1 MLYYTIL
8 YYIYTISGWMQDD
21 SEDYKRAFGVIPTLM
36 TMTERLNRYYTLY
49 DKNRLKL
56 VNFESEAYEDDSI
69 NFYKHLKDKY
79 NNHDPLNINDL
90 TVPLHVPPLK
100 ASYKVFLEKI
110 IQYILLRKRGL
121 TPTSP
126 TDGDGVVSSS
136 GERGRGE
143 SNRSSGSNDKVAGG
157 RGSEGDGV
165 NGGTKTP
172 SKDSNQTT
180 AVSASNLDYY
190 EDYYREQYS
199 DDDEEE
205 GDEAG
210 GGLGDECPQNYLNGG
225 VWEVYGYLKLPYSR
239 RNADRGSKRRST
251 GSHAKGGIG
260 AAGKYSTIG
269 GRFSLG
275 QQQSARGVDELG
287 PPLEL
292 PDSSRSTTPKARVI
306 SDTGMKDDG
315 CIVTMAQLPLQKS
328 RSLHSSSPQ
337 KGPTPSRSLTP
348 RGGIA
353 LDRSKSLHDTPDEEN
368 NGDDDAEQEQQPQ
381 KEQSVKT
388 NPNTPK
394 THRKNSDPLQPPYP
408 APTTAPPPVNPDE
421 TPTYWNWNELDLSCV
436 YELYLLRWET
446 TLQRRLGSQIKKFLV
461 DLQIS
466 AIQKVLTT
474 VFFTTLASA
483 VVLPAAILR
492 ATNMIDGL
500 WGLAIIRT
508 GLSPYFTLHNYDLY
522 RTNNNSICMV

>member
-1 MLYYTIL
+1 
-8 YYIYTISGWMQDD
+8 MQDD

-56 VNFESEAYEDDSI
+56 VNFESEAYEEDSI

-100 ASYKVFLEKI
+100 ISYRVFLEKI

-126 TDGDGVVSSS
+126 TDGSGGGGEVSSGETS
-136 GERGRGE
+136 GERGESSRSSSGKVSGRGGE
-143 SNRSSGSNDKVAGG
+143 S
-157 RGSEGDGV
+157 
-165 NGGTKTP
+165 GGTP
-172 SKDSNQTT
+172 LKDSNQTT
-180 AVSASNLDYY
+180 AANSTAAVSASNLDYY

-199 DDDEEE
+199 DDDEA
-205 GDEAG
+205 GDEAGG

-239 RNADRGSKRRST
+239 RNADRGGKRRST

-287 PPLEL
+287 PPLEV
-292 PDSSRSTTPKARVI
+292 PDTSRSTTPKARVI
-306 SDTGMKDDG
+306 SDARTVDDG
-315 CIVTMAQLPLQKS
+315 CIVALDQLPLQKS

-337 KGPTPSRSLTP
+337 KGPTPLRLQSP

-353 LDRSKSLHDTPDEEN
+353 LDRSKSLHDTPDEED
-368 NGDDDAEQEQQPQ
+368 NGDEAEEEEQQ
-381 KEQSVKT
+381 QSVKT

-394 THRKNSDPLQPPYP
+394 TLRKNSDPLQPPYP
-408 APTTAPPPVNPDE
+408 APTTAPPPANPDE

-466 AIQKVLTT
+466 ALQKVLTT

-508 GLSPYFTLHNYDLY
+508 GLSPYFTPHNYDLY
-522 RTNNNSICMV
+522 LT

>member
-1 MLYYTIL
+1 
-8 YYIYTISGWMQDD
+8 MQDD

-56 VNFESEAYEDDSI
+56 VNFESEAYEEDSI

-100 ASYKVFLEKI
+100 ISYKVFLAKI

-121 TPTSP
+121 SPTSP
-126 TDGDGVVSSS
+126 TDVEASSS
-136 GERGRGE
+136 GERG
-143 SNRSSGSNDKVAGG
+143 NSSDKVDGRGSG
-157 RGSEGDGV
+157 RGSESAGV

-172 SKDSNQTT
+172 TKNNNHTT
-180 AVSASNLDYY
+180 ANHTAAVSASNLDYY
-190 EDYYREQYS
+190 EDYYLEQYS
-199 DDDEEE
+199 DEEE
-205 GDEAG
+205 EAG
-210 GGLGDECPQNYLNGG
+210 GLVDECPQDSLNGG

-239 RNADRGSKRRST
+239 RNADRGNKRRST
-251 GSHAKGGIG
+251 GSHAKGGIV

-275 QQQSARGVDELG
+275 QQQSARDVDELG
-287 PPLEL
+287 PPLEV

-315 CIVTMAQLPLQKS
+315 CIVALDQLPLQKS

-337 KGPTPSRSLTP
+337 KGQTLSRSLTP

-353 LDRSKSLHDTPDEEN
+353 LDRSKILHDTPDEED
-368 NGDDDAEQEQQPQ
+368 NGDEMEEQEQQH

-394 THRKNSDPLQPPYP
+394 SHRKLSDPLQPPYP
-408 APTTAPPPVNPDE
+408 APSTAPPPANPDE
-421 TPTYWNWNELDLSCV
+421 APTYWNWNELDLSCV

-508 GLSPYFTLHNYDLY
+508 GLSP
-522 RTNNNSICMV
+522 

>member
-1 MLYYTIL
+1 MPIIHHTILIYVIL

-56 VNFESEAYEDDSI
+56 VNFESEAYEEDSI

-100 ASYKVFLEKI
+100 TSYKVFLEKI

-126 TDGDGVVSSS
+126 TDNGDGEVSS

-143 SNRSSGSNDKVAGG
+143 SNRSSGSNDKVGG
-157 RGSEGDGV
+157 RGSEGV

-172 SKDSNQTT
+172 SKDSNQTANNT
-180 AVSASNLDYY
+180 TVSASNLDYY

-199 DDDEEE
+199 DDDDDEEE

-210 GGLGDECPQNYLNGG
+210 DECPQNFLNGG

-251 GSHAKGGIG
+251 GSHAKVGIVAGGR
-260 AAGKYSTIG
+260 YSTIG

-306 SDTGMKDDG
+306 SDARTVDDG
-315 CIVTMAQLPLQKS
+315 CIVALDQLPLQKS

-337 KGPTPSRSLTP
+337 KGPTPLRLQSP

-353 LDRSKSLHDTPDEEN
+353 LDRSKSLHDTPDEED
-368 NGDDDAEQEQQPQ
+368 NGDEMEEQEQQH

-394 THRKNSDPLQPPYP
+394 SHRKLSDPLQPPSP
-408 APTTAPPPVNPDE
+408 APSTAPPPANPDE
-421 TPTYWNWNELDLSCV
+421 APTYWNWNELDLSCV

-508 GLSPYFTLHNYDLY
+508 GLSP
-522 RTNNNSICMV
+522 